1 MKFIGLLDAESVKF
15 MTDFELEI
23 QVNNLTNHKIRQLRD
38 FDQTWFNSI
47 FEITTSYLLNLK
59 AH

>member
-1 MKFIGLLDAESVKF
+1 